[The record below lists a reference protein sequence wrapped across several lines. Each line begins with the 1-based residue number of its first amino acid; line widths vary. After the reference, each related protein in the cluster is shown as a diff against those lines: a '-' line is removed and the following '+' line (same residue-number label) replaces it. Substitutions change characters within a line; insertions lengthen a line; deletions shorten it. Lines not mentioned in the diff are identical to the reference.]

1 MYDKK
6 IVFSG
11 PRDKTLQDK
20 LLEKGAKITS
30 SVSKTTFAV
39 LVENKTVESTK
50 TKQAAQL
57 KIPLLTFDKFK
68 EKYL

>member
-1 MYDKK
+1 
-6 IVFSG
+6 
-11 PRDKTLQDK
+11 
-20 LLEKGAKITS
+20 
-30 SVSKTTFAV
+30 KTTFAV